1 MYKLILV
8 KQYIS
13 TGDKGLVF
21 GKKAKNE
28 QGIVKA
34 DWPGFDD

>member
-21 GKKAKNE
+21 GKKAKN
-28 QGIVKA
+28 GIVKA